1 MPFKPSESEEEYFA
15 RKEFERRRTR
25 KLQRQEV
32 LAAEERDKAKALHF
46 MKCPKCGMD
55 LAEIDYRGLKID
67 KCTGCEGVW
76 LDPGELEQVAKL
88 EAGSLGKLFSVLRR
102 S

>member
-1 MPFKPSESEEEYFA
+1 MPIKPSEAEEEFFA
-15 RKEFERRRTR
+15 RRNFEERRTR
-25 KLQRQEV
+25 NLKAQQTIQE
-32 LAAEERDKAKALHF
+32 EERAKAKALHF

-76 LDPGELEQVAKL
+76 LDSGELERVAALDKGAVDKFFQVFK
-88 EAGSLGKLFSVLRR
+88 R
-102 S
+102 

>member
-1 MPFKPSESEEEYFA
+1 MPIKPSETEEEYFA
-15 RKEFERRRTR
+15 RKDYETRRTR
-25 KLQRQEV
+25 SVKVQQALQE
-32 LAAEERDKAKALHF
+32 EERAKIKALHF

-76 LDPGELEQVAKL
+76 LDSGELERVA
-88 EAGSLGKLFSVLRR
+88 VLDKGAVDKFFKVFRR
-102 S
+102 